1 MKNEEA
7 VLNEQIRGLD
17 DEETIISGIS
27 LLKDDI
33 ELLDKQ
39 LEILESQEPSVET
52 DIRKEQI
59 RSERKKKEE
68 RQNAYLD
75 ALLNVLVKY
84 GSKRLSNSKTYKKY
98 VIEKENQ
105 KSFADDTIHRYLLK
119 LVKTYFKYIDDYKIN
134 YSKLP
139 FSYYIDNF
147 VNVDQNNKPE
157 RGIIYDSTLLDKVEE
172 EIENPAA
179 DESITEKDTVKKL
192 PNLEQQLSVLQESMS
207 PEMFQ
212 ALTLYFQQ
220 FGELDS
226 LNIPQKLDEFPEIID
241 ELKSLAGSETR
252 EGVEEFLI
260 QVLEATMEAK
270 NDFVK
275 SKK

>member
-75 ALLNVLVKY
+75 ALLNVLVKC
-84 GSKRLSNSKTYKKY
+84 GSQRLSKSKTYKEY
-98 VIEKENQ
+98 VIKKENP
-105 KSFADDTIHRYLLK
+105 KSFATIRGYLLK

-260 QVLEATMEAK
+260 QVMEATMEAK

-275 SKK
+275 LKK

>member
-75 ALLNVLVKY
+75 ALLNVLVKC
-84 GSKRLSNSKTYKKY
+84 GSQRLSKSKTYKEY
-98 VIEKENQ
+98 VIKKENP
-105 KSFADDTIHRYLLK
+105 KSFATIRGYLLK

-172 EIENPAA
+172 EIENPAP

-260 QVLEATMEAK
+260 QVMEATMEAK

-275 SKK
+275 LKK